1 MRREGHAEDGF
12 DMTPMI
18 DVVMLLIIFFLVTS
32 QFSQSI
38 RTQLELPKQP
48 GQETEI
54 DTSGDIVVDLLAD
67 GTIRLEGESITLDS
81 FIAMVNVELL
91 HGNADTQVLI
101 RPERTGQAMH
111 LNRLCARL
119 SQAGVR
125 AYRIATDPVDGGE
138 G

>member
-1 MRREGHAEDGF
+1 MRREGHVEDGF

-125 AYRIATDPVDGGE
+125 AYRIATNPADGGE

>member
-1 MRREGHAEDGF
+1 MKREGHVEDGF

-38 RTQLELPKQP
+38 RTQLELPKQQ
-48 GQETEI
+48 GQETEV

-67 GTIRLEGESITLDS
+67 GSIRLEGESISMDS
-81 FIAMVNVELL
+81 FIAMVSAELL
-91 HGNADTQVLI
+91 HGNAETQVLI
-101 RPERTGQAMH
+101 RPERTGQALH

-125 AYRIATDPVDGGE
+125 AYRIATNPVDGGE